1 MKDRKF
7 EDRNRNYIQKSQT
20 EISELKN
27 TCEIKFT
34 GWAQCRIE
42 MMEKRDSESEH

>member
-7 EDRNRNYIQKSQT
+7 EDRNRNYTQNSQT

-27 TCEIKFT
+27 TCEKKF

-42 MMEKRDSESEH
+42 MMEKRVSESEH